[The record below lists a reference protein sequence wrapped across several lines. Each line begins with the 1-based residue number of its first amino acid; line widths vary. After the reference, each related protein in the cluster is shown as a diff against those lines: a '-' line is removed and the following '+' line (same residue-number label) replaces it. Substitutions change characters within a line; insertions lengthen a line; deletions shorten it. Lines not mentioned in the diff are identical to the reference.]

1 MGKLCQLGGKLIS
14 GNSLKK
20 SALLELSISFIIW
33 LLILLFFGKY
43 LWNTVLIKLVP
54 GIKPVTS
61 MWQILGLSI
70 LAGILV
76 G

>member
-20 SALLELSISFIIW
+20 SDLLELSISFIIW

-54 GIKPVTS
+54 GIKQVTS